1 MFAVKGWSVSAD
13 KLKPE
18 VASAPAAGSSETK
31 KSKKR
36 KRSGAHLENV
46 TANNVVDLWERVI
59 EHKGSQNQNA
69 KAKAQ
74 SNDKD
79 IKVQD
84 GEAESQPKEK
94 KETKDKKDR
103 KRQKLNSDDVPSEKK
118 AEPKVVSSVEKEGQ
132 EPELAGSK
140 DEKPSKKDK
149 KDKKD
154 KKEKKDKSK
163 AKETGDAS
171 EAKDTAKE
179 SKPSTKAAAAAAAV
193 PAPPKLT
200 PLQAAMREKLISA
213 RFRHLNETLYTRPSA
228 DAFQLFE
235 DSPEMFTEYH
245 EGFRRQVDVWP
256 ENPVDSFLAEIRER
270 GRQRDSHRRQSSSN
284 NNNNSSKAEVL
295 PLPRNRNTAVC
306 TIADLGCGDAGLAS
320 GLQAEKRKLKLEVLS
335 FDLHSPH
342 PLVTK
347 ADIANLPLASGS
359 VDVAIFCL
367 ALMGTNW
374 IDFVEEAYRVLR
386 WKGELWVAEI
396 KSRFGSG
403 MRKGGG
409 GGGGVVEHSVGNR
422 RKAGAAAAGA
432 GGKKANRAK
441 DEAADE
447 KALLVEVDGVDDN
460 RQQTDVSAFVD
471 VLNKRGFML
480 QGQDQGHGAQA
491 VDLSNKMFVKMR
503 FVKSAP
509 AVKGKCVMKE
519 KEVEERNK
527 LAGKMPMVK
536 KPKFIDDADKDVNE
550 AAVLKPCVY
559 KIR

>member
-13 KLKPE
+13 KLKSE
-18 VASAPAAGSSETK
+18 AASAPANGPSAAK

-36 KRSGAHLENV
+36 KRSAAQSEDVTSSNV
-46 TANNVVDLWERVI
+46 ADMWERVI
-59 EHKGSQNQNA
+59 EHKGPQPQNGG
-69 KAKAQ
+69 KAQ
-74 SNDKD
+74 S
-79 IKVQD
+79 
-84 GEAESQPKEK
+84 QPQEK
-94 KETKDKKDR
+94 KEKADK
-103 KRQKLNSDDVPSEKK
+103 KRQKLNSDDAPSEDK
-118 AEPKVVSSVEKEGQ
+118 AEPKAVSPEEKEGQ
-132 EPELAGSK
+132 EPEVSGRK
-140 DEKPSKKDK
+140 EEKSA
-149 KDKKD
+149 
-154 KKEKKDKSK
+154 KKEQKKAKKDKSK
-163 AKETGDAS
+163 SKETDDAPD
-171 EAKDTAKE
+171 AKSAAAE
-179 SKPSTKAAAAAAAV
+179 PKPSSKAVAPI

-228 DAFQLFE
+228 EAFELFKE
-235 DSPEMFTEYH
+235 SPEMFTEYH

-256 ENPVDSFLAEIRER
+256 ENPVDSFLTEIRQR
-270 GRQRDSHRRQSSSN
+270 ARQRDNHRKPRPGQQQQSA
-284 NNNNSSKAEVL
+284 KGEVL
-295 PLPRNRNTAVC
+295 PLPRNRNTSIC

-320 GLQAEKRKLKLEVLS
+320 GLQAEKKKLKLEILS

-374 IDFVEEAYRVLR
+374 IDFVEEAYRILR

-403 MRKGGG
+403 MKK
-409 GGGGVVEHSVGNR
+409 GGGVVEHSVGNR
-422 RKAGAAAAGA
+422 RKAGAAA
-432 GGKKANRAK
+432 GKKANKAK
-441 DEAADE
+441 DEKADE
-447 KALLVEVDGVDDN
+447 KALLVEVDGVDDT

-480 QGQDQGHGAQA
+480 QGQDQGHGAEA

-503 FVKSAP
+503 FVKTAP
-509 AVKGKCVMKE
+509 AVKGKCVLKD
-519 KEVEERNK
+519 KEVEERAK
-527 LAGKMPMVK
+527 LAGKPPMVK
-536 KPKFIDDADKDVNE
+536 KPKFIDDDDKDGNE